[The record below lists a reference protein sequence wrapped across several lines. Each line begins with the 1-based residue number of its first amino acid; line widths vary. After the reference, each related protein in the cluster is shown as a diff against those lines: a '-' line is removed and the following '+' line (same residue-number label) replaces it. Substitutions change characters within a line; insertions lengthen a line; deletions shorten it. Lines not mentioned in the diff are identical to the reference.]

1 MHLAQRLF
9 SISVAATLVASC
21 FTFASSDVTK
31 FEAPDLQQE
40 SQHKKS
46 IQRVVNGFSR
56 YHYKKIE
63 LNDELSAK
71 MWEMF
76 VKTVDY
82 NKSVFLQSDIDAF
95 ASHVTKFD
103 DAMKMADLSF
113 AFEFYEESIRRRIS
127 RLEKAIKLLDNKMD
141 FTSKDDFYYDREDT
155 PWAKT
160 EAELNEFWR
169 QKVKYDALNLKLAG
183 KDEKQIKE
191 TLTKRYVNT
200 MRRFSQTQNE
210 DAFQLIMNS
219 YARSIE
225 AHTSY
230 LSPRRADRFQMEM
243 NLELEGIG
251 AVLKPVDEFT
261 VILSLV
267 PGGPADKTEQLKPE
281 DKIVGVAQ
289 GDDDYVD
296 IVGWRLDEVVEL
308 IKGKKGTEVRLQIVR
323 GENTASNNK
332 EVKIIRD
339 KVRLEDRAADSSVFE
354 SQIGE
359 LDSKV
364 GVITIPSF
372 YNNLSNDVKNEIKKL
387 KDQNVDGIVVDLRG
401 NGGGSLTEAS
411 LLTGLFIDKGPVV
424 QIRNGVGN
432 VDVRGDYD
440 GITYYDG
447 PLTVLVDRYSASA
460 SEIFS
465 AALQDYGRAL
475 VVGEQTFGKGTV
487 QEHRG
492 LTRRF
497 DLLEKKLGS
506 VQFTVAKFYR
516 INGGSTQ
523 HKGVIPDIL
532 FPSAVEPA
540 EWGESQAENALPW
553 DNIRPVTYKTSRE
566 ISNQVKVL
574 SQRHL
579 NRIAHEPEFVYL
591 DKDIAEYQ
599 ELKTKKYVSLNEA
612 VRLAEKEKGKTKDL
626 VRLNERLTRLG
637 FDKVLSLDDD
647 TPEKL
652 DELDPFLEE
661 TARILA
667 DLIASGQFAKV
678 TK

>member
-9 SISVAATLVASC
+9 SITATATLVASC
-21 FTFASSDVTK
+21 LAFASVDTKK
-31 FEAPDLQQE
+31 FEAPELEQE

-46 IQRVVNGFSR
+46 IQRIVNGFSR

-71 MWEMF
+71 MWDRF
-76 VKTVDY
+76 VRNVDY
-82 NKSVFLQSDIDAF
+82 NKSVFLQSDIDKF
-95 ASHVTKFD
+95 AAHKATFD
-103 DAMKMADLSF
+103 DAMKAADLSF
-113 AFEFYEESIRRRIS
+113 AFDFYEESIRRRIA
-127 RLEKAIKLLDNKMD
+127 RLEDAIRMLDEKMD
-141 FTSKDDFYYDREDT
+141 FTIKDDFYYDREDID
-155 PWAKT
+155 WAKT
-160 EAELNEFWR
+160 SAELDEFWR

-183 KDEKQIKE
+183 KELPKIKE
-191 TLTKRYVNT
+191 TLTKRYTNT
-200 MRRFSQTQNE
+200 MRRLSQSQNE

-230 LSPRRADRFQMEM
+230 LSPRRADRFRMEM

-251 AVLKPVDEFT
+251 AVLQPVDEFT
-261 VILSLV
+261 VIRSLV

-308 IKGKKGTEVRLQIVR
+308 IKGKKGTEVRLQVVR
-323 GENTASNNK
+323 GENTAANSK

-359 LDSKV
+359 LGAKV

-372 YNNLSNDVKNEIKKL
+372 YNNLSNDVKGEIKKL

-440 GITYYDG
+440 GIVHYDG

-492 LTRRF
+492 LMRRF
-497 DLLEKKLGS
+497 DLFENKLGS

-523 HKGVIPDIL
+523 NKGVIPDIT
-532 FPSAVEPA
+532 FPSAIDPA
-540 EWGESQAENALPW
+540 EWGESQEENALPW
-553 DNIRPVTYKTSRE
+553 DNIRPAKYMTSRE
-566 ISNQVKVL
+566 ISNQVEMLTK
-574 SQRHL
+574 RHVS
-579 NRIAHEPEFVYL
+579 RIQNEPEFQYL
-591 DKDIAEYQ
+591 QQDIVEYKERKDK
-599 ELKTKKYVSLNEA
+599 KFVSLNEA
-612 VRLAEKEKGKTKDL
+612 ERLAEKELQKKQDL
-626 VRLNERLTRLG
+626 ARLNERLVRLG
-637 FDKVLSLDDD
+637 FEPVKSLDDE
-647 TPEKL
+647 TPEAL

-661 TARILA
+661 TARIVA

>member
-9 SISVAATLVASC
+9 SISATATLVASC
-21 FTFASSDVTK
+21 LTFASADAQK
-31 FEAPDLQQE
+31 FEAPELQQE

-63 LNDELSAK
+63 LDDELSAK
-71 MWEMF
+71 MWDRF
-76 VKTVDY
+76 VRNVDY
-82 NKSVFLQSDIDAF
+82 NKSVFLQKDIDDF
-95 ASHVTKFD
+95 AKNVHKFD
-103 DAMKMADLSF
+103 DAMKTADLSF
-113 AFEFYEESIRRRIS
+113 AFDFYEESIRRRIA
-127 RLEKAIKLLDNKMD
+127 RLESAILLLEQKMD
-141 FTSKDDFYYDREDT
+141 FTKDEVFFYDREDV
-155 PWAKT
+155 PWAQN

-183 KDEKQIKE
+183 KEVEQVKE
-191 TLTKRYVNT
+191 TLTKRYTNT
-200 MRRFSQTQNE
+200 MRRLSQSQNE

-251 AVLKPVDEFT
+251 AVLQPVDEFT
-261 VILSLV
+261 VIRSLV

-323 GENTASNNK
+323 GENTASNSK

-354 SQIGE
+354 SQTGEIGA
-359 LDSKV
+359 KI

-372 YNNLSNDVKNEIKKL
+372 YNNLSNDVKGEIKKL

-432 VDVRGDYD
+432 VDIRGDYD
-440 GITYYDG
+440 GIVHYEG

-492 LTRRF
+492 LMRRF
-497 DLLEKKLGS
+497 DLFDKKLGS

-516 INGGSTQ
+516 INGDSTQ
-523 HKGVIPDIL
+523 HKGVIPDIT
-532 FPSAVEPA
+532 FPSAIDPQ
-540 EWGESQAENALPW
+540 EWGESQEENALPW
-553 DNIRPVTYKTSRE
+553 DNIRPAKYATSRE

-574 SQRHL
+574 AQRHQS
-579 NRIAHEPEFVYL
+579 RISAEPEFQYL
-591 DKDIAEYQ
+591 AKDIAEY
-599 ELKTKKYVSLNEA
+599 KVRKDKKFISLNEA
-612 VRLAEKEKGKTKDL
+612 TRLAEKEQQKKDEL
-626 VRLNERLTRLG
+626 ARLNERLVRLG
-637 FDKVLSLDDD
+637 FEKVASLDDE

-661 TARILA
+661 TARIVA

-678 TK
+678 SN

>member
-9 SISVAATLVASC
+9 SISAAATLVASC
-21 FTFASSDVTK
+21 LTFASSDATK
-31 FEAPDLQQE
+31 FEAPDLRQE

-71 MWEMF
+71 MWERF
-76 VKTVDY
+76 VKSVDY

-95 ASHVTKFD
+95 ATHITKFD

-127 RLEKAIKLLDNKMD
+127 YLEQAIKLLDNKMD
-141 FTSKDDFYYDREDT
+141 FTTKDDFFYDREDT

-160 EAELNEFWR
+160 DKELNEFWR

-183 KDEKQIKE
+183 KDPEQIKE

-210 DAFQLIMNS
+210 DAFQIIMNS

-267 PGGPADKTEQLKPE
+267 AGGPADKTEQLKPE

-492 LTRRF
+492 LMRRF
-497 DLLEKKLGS
+497 DLLDKKLGS

-540 EWGESQAENALPW
+540 EWGESQEENALPW
-553 DNIRPVTYKTSRE
+553 DNIRPVTYTTSRE
-566 ISNQVKVL
+566 ISNQVKIL
-574 SQRHL
+574 SQRHA
-579 NRIAHEPEFVYL
+579 NRIAHEPEFIYL
-591 DKDIAEYQ
+591 NKDIAEYQ
-599 ELKTKKYVSLNEA
+599 ELKSKKYVSLNEA
-612 VRLAEKEKGKTKDL
+612 VRIAEKDKGKSKDL
-626 VRLNERLTRLG
+626 ARLNERLVRLG
-637 FDKVLSLDDD
+637 FEKVATLDDD